1 MISKYCQQNPVCDEC
16 IPVREHI
23 LSCGPWDV
31 EWDTSS
37 HTRDVLSSDS
47 PQSSPWGY
55 QESSSKD
62 LNREVLVGRGGMP
75 TMLAQPSKSSWCC
88 PTMQEELVI
97 LLTRV
102 RESCAARPPGVEAG
116 GSAAVSPAQ
125 PDPPRN
131 TGDPWKPRGLGVTL
145 PATLKP
151 IPAHAP
157 AGPHRPSLLVFLV
170 SATLKRGT
178 SNEAHTSW

>member
-131 TGDPWKPRGLGVTL
+131 TGDPCGPAAKDPVPAAPSPPRSLRTRPTGSAGARTAASARKPEDPGQR
-145 PATLKP
+145 
-151 IPAHAP
+151 
-157 AGPHRPSLLVFLV
+157 AG
-170 SATLKRGT
+170 
-178 SNEAHTSW
+178 